1 MIYFQIAAAIVSIL
15 LGLTQI
21 TKESAPIVSSVIEHQ
36 HEEYLQ
42 KQIQQRADTI
52 ANMNVS
58 WAYRGNDG
66 SWRYYADP
74 TNTYW
79 CRVNIEGTQEYSQ
92 NPATIP
98 NTPINPAVQIAR
110 HISNRYN

>member
-1 MIYFQIAAAIVSIL
+1 MLYFQIAAAIVSIL
-15 LGLTQI
+15 LGLTQL
-21 TKESAPIVSSVIEHQ
+21 TKESAPIVSSVIEKRN
-36 HEEYLQ
+36 EENLQ
-42 KQIQQRADTI
+42 KQIQDRATRI
-52 ANMNVS
+52 ANMNIS
-58 WAYRGNDG
+58 WAYRGHDG

-79 CRVNIEGTQEYSQ
+79 CRVNIEGITEYSQ

-110 HISNRYN
+110 SISNRY

>member
-1 MIYFQIAAAIVSIL
+1 MLYFQIAAAIVSIL

-21 TKESAPIVSSVIEHQ
+21 TKESAPIVSSVIEKR
-36 HEEYLQ
+36 HEENLQ
-42 KQIQQRADTI
+42 KQVQARANTI
-52 ANMNVS
+52 ANMNIN
-58 WAYRGNDG
+58 WAYRGHDG

-79 CRVNIEGTQEYSQ
+79 CRVNIEGIQEYSQ
-92 NPATIP
+92 NPATIIE
-98 NTPINPAVQIAR
+98 TPINPAVQIAR

>member
-1 MIYFQIAAAIVSIL
+1 MLYFQIAAAIVSIL

-21 TKESAPIVSSVIEHQ
+21 TKESAPIVSSVIERH
-36 HEEYLQ
+36 HEENLQ
-42 KQIQQRADTI
+42 KQIQARANTI
-52 ANMNVS
+52 ANMNIS

-79 CRVNIEGTQEYSQ
+79 CRVNIEGIQEYSQ
-92 NPATIP
+92 NPATIIE
-98 NTPINPAVQIAR
+98 TPINPAVQIAR

>member
-21 TKESAPIVSSVIEHQ
+21 TKEGAPIVSGVIEKH
-36 HEEYLQ
+36 HEEYIQ
-42 KQIQQRADTI
+42 KQNVERATRI
-52 ANMNVS
+52 ANMNVQ
-58 WAYRGNDG
+58 WAYRGHDG
-66 SWRYYADP
+66 IWRYYADP

-79 CRVNIEGTQEYSQ
+79 CRVNIEGIQEYSQ

-110 HISNRYN
+110 HLSSRY

>member
-1 MIYFQIAAAIVSIL
+1 MLYFQIAAAIVSIL

-21 TKESAPIVSSVIEHQ
+21 TKESAPIVSGVIEKR
-36 HEEYLQ
+36 HEEYVQ
-42 KQIQQRADTI
+42 KQNVERATRI
-52 ANMNVS
+52 ASMNIS
-58 WAYRGNDG
+58 WAYRGHDG
-66 SWRYYADP
+66 TWRYYADP

-79 CRVNIEGTQEYSQ
+79 CRVNIEGIQEYSQ

-110 HISNRYN
+110 HISNRY

>member
-1 MIYFQIAAAIVSIL
+1 MIYFQIAAAVVSIL
-15 LGLTQI
+15 LGLTQL
-21 TKESAPIVSSVIEHQ
+21 TKESAPIVSSVIEKRN
-36 HEEYLQ
+36 EENLQ
-42 KQIQQRADTI
+42 NQIQERATRI
-52 ANMNVS
+52 ANMNIS
-58 WAYRGNDG
+58 WAYRGHDG

-79 CRVNIEGTQEYSQ
+79 CRVNIEGITEYSQ

-110 HISNRYN
+110 HLSSRY

>member
-21 TKESAPIVSSVIEHQ
+21 TKESAPIVSSVIEKH

-74 TNTYW
+74 TGTYW
-79 CRVNIEGTQEYSQ
+79 CRVNIEGTKEYAQ

-110 HISNRYN
+110 HISNRY

>member
-1 MIYFQIAAAIVSIL
+1 MLYFQIAAAIVSIL
-15 LGLTQI
+15 LGLTQL
-21 TKESAPIVSSVIEHQ
+21 TKESAPIVSSVIEKRN
-36 HEEYLQ
+36 EENLQ
-42 KQIQQRADTI
+42 KQIQDRATRI
-52 ANMNVS
+52 ANMNIS
-58 WAYRGNDG
+58 WAYRGHDG

-79 CRVNIEGTQEYSQ
+79 CRVNIEGITEYSQ

-110 HISNRYN
+110 SISRGY

>member
-1 MIYFQIAAAIVSIL
+1 MLYFQIAAAIVSIL

-21 TKESAPIVSSVIEHQ
+21 TKESAPIVSSVLEHRY
-36 HEEYLQ
+36 EENLQ
-42 KQIQQRADTI
+42 KQIQERATRI
-52 ANMNVS
+52 ANMNIS
-58 WAYRGNDG
+58 WAYRGHDS

-79 CRVNIEGTQEYSQ
+79 CRVNIEGIQEYSQ
-92 NPATIP
+92 NPSTIP

-110 HISNRYN
+110 NISSRY